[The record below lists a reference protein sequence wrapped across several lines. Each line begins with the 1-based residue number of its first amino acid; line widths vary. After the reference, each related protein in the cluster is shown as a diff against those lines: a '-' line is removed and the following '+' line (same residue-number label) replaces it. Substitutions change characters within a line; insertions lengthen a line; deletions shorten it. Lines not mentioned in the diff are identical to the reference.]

1 MAVTSF
7 SVSPSVAMPI
17 KRKRKSPVFN
27 LVAPATLLVV
37 FGLLAPLLLMFRY
50 SFNKFVPAE
59 LMVSTFTLEN
69 YSKFFGDRFYQDV
82 LLVTLGM
89 SAASTAICL
98 MLGFPVAYFLARIAS
113 DRWKSVFFIM
123 IVLPLLMGNAV
134 RTAAWMLVLGD
145 KGLLST
151 MAGYVG
157 LSLEKVM
164 YTPTAVLVGLVSV
177 LLPFMIIILLGT
189 IQSIDS
195 NLEHAAESLGARH
208 LTVVRR
214 VLLPLAMPGL
224 LTGTMLCFILAMNAY
239 ATPVLLGGPQF
250 HMMAPEIYQQV
261 TKAMNWPFGA
271 ALAFALMAVTLV
283 LVVVMTAVTQRH
295 YRKWSE

>member
-1 MAVTSF
+1 MAGTRF
-7 SVSPSVAMPI
+7 SATPSVTIPI
-17 KRKRKSPVFN
+17 QRPRKSPVIT

-37 FGLLAPLLLMFRY
+37 FASLAPLLLMFRY
-50 SFNKFVPAE
+50 SLNKFVPAE
-59 LMVSTFTLEN
+59 LMVSTFTLES
-69 YSKFFGDRFYQDV
+69 YGKFFSDSFYQDV

-98 MLGFPVAYFLARIAS
+98 VLGFPVAYFLARIAS
-113 DRWKSVFFIM
+113 DRWKSAFFIM

-151 MAGYVG
+151 LAGHIG
-157 LSLEKVM
+157 LSLDKVM
-164 YTPTAVLVGLVSV
+164 YTPTAVLIGLVSV

-195 NLEHAAESLGARH
+195 NLEHAAESLGAGH

-271 ALAFALMAVTLV
+271 ALAFVLMAVTLL
-283 LVVVMTAVTQRH
+283 LVVVMT
-295 YRKWSE
+295 